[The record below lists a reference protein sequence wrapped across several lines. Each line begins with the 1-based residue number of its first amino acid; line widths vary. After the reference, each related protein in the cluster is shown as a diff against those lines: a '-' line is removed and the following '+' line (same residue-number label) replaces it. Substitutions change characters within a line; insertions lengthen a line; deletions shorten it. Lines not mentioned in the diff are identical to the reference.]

1 MKRRCIAV
9 YVLMIALL
17 AITLGRATAQTDKA
31 VKTGSSAH
39 ESHTGHNPLK
49 SSPPSDADK
58 AQPADQDMKNIL
70 MMQEHLKK
78 MDSRMEKI
86 RSATDP
92 QERQKLMQEHMA
104 DMKEG
109 MKMIKAM
116 AGCKM
121 MSGGSMMK
129 EGHGMGMENMM
140 KCHQMMEMKSKMM
153 QSILE
158 GTLESSQMT
167 K

>member
-1 MKRRCIAV
+1 MKRKCIAV
-9 YVLMIALL
+9 YVLMIAFL
-17 AITLGRATAQTDKA
+17 AVTAGCATTQTDKG
-31 VKTGSSAH
+31 VKTEASAH
-39 ESHTGHNPLK
+39 ESHTEHDPSK
-49 SSPPSDADK
+49 SSPPTDADK
-58 AQPADQDMKNIL
+58 AQHADDDMKNMH

-86 RSATDP
+86 RSAADP
-92 QERQKLMQEHMA
+92 QERHKLMQEHMA

-109 MKMIKAM
+109 MKMMKAM
-116 AGCKM
+116 PDCKM

-129 EGHGMGMENMM
+129 KGHGMEMGNMM
-140 KCHQMMEMKSKMM
+140 KCHQKMEMRTKMM

-158 GTLESSQMT
+158 GTLEFSQMT